1 MVQDKQNAERG
12 ENKNFEFPTPTG
24 QGKIKRGR
32 GRPKGSKNKPKSF
45 VSENV
50 GWDQE
55 AIEMTRLAKGKSVS
69 MHRKWQ
75 REYIKPQFVLNRKDA
90 YEIFFKYLRSAA
102 GKEALRDLMVKGSPG
117 VGKLSDS
124 ALAKYLE
131 QTSLLSR
138 YPHEVV
144 IRG

>member
-1 MVQDKQNAERG
+1 MQDRNTEQHETQ
-12 ENKNFEFPTPTG
+12 FVP
-24 QGKIKRGR
+24 IKRGR
-32 GRPKGSKNKPKSF
+32 GRPKGSKNKPKLYAQPQ
-45 VSENV
+45 E

-55 AIEMTRLAKGKSVS
+55 AIEMTQKPTIRPRSEAL
-69 MHRKWQ
+69 HRKWQ
-75 REYIKPQFVLNRKDA
+75 REWVKPHFALSRKEA
-90 YEIFFKYLRSAA
+90 YEIFFSYLRSSR
-102 GKEALRDLMVKGSPG
+102 GKEALRDLIVKGSPG

-131 QTSLLSR
+131 QTNLLSR